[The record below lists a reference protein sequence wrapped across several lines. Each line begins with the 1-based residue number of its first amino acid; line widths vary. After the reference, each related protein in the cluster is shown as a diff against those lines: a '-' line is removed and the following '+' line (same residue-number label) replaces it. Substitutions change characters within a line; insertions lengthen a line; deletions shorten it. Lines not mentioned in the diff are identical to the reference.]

1 MAREQYSVK
10 FGQQQLLIGPVYNDG
25 DVTPPPGSI
34 FSAPCGIT
42 GLTRNVTT
50 NTNDVSLPPC
60 DDPEAIIWLGIDAV
74 SKRMTL
80 TFTGTLADNALPVW
94 DDFSMGNDMR
104 WVRWYRNIG
113 APNQGYWE
121 GPALL
126 TEYSEE
132 STDRGRYTNSGTII
146 FDGQPDWVSI
156 PPAPGI
162 TAGVSI
168 PTTAP
173 VENAPFA
180 ATPGTYTGT
189 PDLTYQWF
197 ADNVAISGATSAS
210 YTPTSGDVDKR
221 LHVVETATNA
231 SGSINTKSATSL
243 PVEAE

>member
-1 MAREQYSVK
+1 MAREKYSVK
-10 FGQQQLLIGPVYNDG
+10 FGQQQLLIGPVVNDN
-25 DVTPPPGSI
+25 DSVPPAGSI

-42 GLTRNVTT
+42 GLTRAVTT
-50 NTNDVSLPPC
+50 NTNDVALPPC
-60 DDPEAIIWLGIDAV
+60 DDPEAVIWLGIDAV

-80 TFTGTLADNALPVW
+80 TFTGTLADVALPVW
-94 DDFSMGNDMR
+94 DDYSMNGDMR

-132 STDRGRYTNSGTII
+132 SSDRGRYTNSGTVI

-156 PPAPGI
+156 PPAPSV
-162 TAGVSI
+162 TSGVAI

-173 VENAPFA
+173 VQSAAFA

-189 PDLTYQWF
+189 PSLVYQWF
-197 ADNVAISGATSAS
+197 ANNVAIVGATTAS
-210 YTPTSGDVDKR
+210 YTPAAGDVDKR

-231 SGSINTKSATSL
+231 SGSINTKSEQSL
-243 PVEAE
+243 PVIAA